1 MGGASSN
8 LRKLLSEE
16 AARVRGERG
25 EGADPALTLG
35 EMIKFEV
42 PGGFADEVRVV
53 HPAVLWTL
61 DRDKK
66 GGFSDEDLHVF
77 ANEMGIYTNMWT
89 RNEWRDMIVAKCYMT
104 LHDDVLRPAP
114 DLLLGES
121 SESDDDEKEWD
132 GVTVEDSSRGVPR
145 DLESYREWVVE
156 LMRRDH
162 PVVRHPKY
170 PDVEYAHVDAVHD
183 LFLMFDVAQSTQFA
197 GHEPEGA
204 EFQTFLD
211 VLQQRGEEMG
221 LLDLELEE
229 LDDAVPMDVIREFV
243 EGHATGYRSINVH
256 VGTK

>member
-1 MGGASSN
+1 M
-8 LRKLLSEE
+8 
-16 AARVRGERG
+16 
-25 EGADPALTLG
+25 
-35 EMIKFEV
+35 
-42 PGGFADEVRVV
+42 
-53 HPAVLWTL
+53 LWTL

-89 RNEWRDMIVAKCYMT
+89 RDEWRDMIVAKCYMT

-132 GVTVEDSSRGVPR
+132 EITVEDSSRGVAR
-145 DLESYREWVVE
+145 DLESYKEWVVK

-183 LFLMFDVAQSTQFA
+183 LFLMFDSVQSTQFA
-197 GHEPEGA
+197 GHEPEGRSFRPSWPCCRSA
-204 EFQTFLD
+204 GKRWGCWIWSSRSWTT
-211 VLQQRGEEMG
+211 R
-221 LLDLELEE
+221 
-229 LDDAVPMDVIREFV
+229 
-243 EGHATGYRSINVH
+243 YRWM
-256 VGTK
+256 

>member
-1 MGGASSN
+1 
-8 LRKLLSEE
+8 
-16 AARVRGERG
+16 
-25 EGADPALTLG
+25 
-35 EMIKFEV
+35 MIKFEV
-42 PGGFADEVRVV
+42 PGGFADERGI
-53 HPAVLWTL
+53 PQASTL

-89 RNEWRDMIVAKCYMT
+89 RNERRDMIVAKCYMT

-114 DLLLGES
+114 DLLGWAS
-121 SESDDDEKEWD
+121 RANPMTTRKMD

-145 DLESYREWVVE
+145 DLESYRRGGRI
-156 LMRRDH
+156 MRRDH

-197 GHEPEGA
+197 GHEPEGGVSDLPTA
-204 EFQTFLD
+204 AAAK
-211 VLQQRGEEMG
+211 MG
-221 LLDLELEE
+221 LLDLEFEE

-243 EGHATGYRSINVH
+243 EGHAEGYRSINVH